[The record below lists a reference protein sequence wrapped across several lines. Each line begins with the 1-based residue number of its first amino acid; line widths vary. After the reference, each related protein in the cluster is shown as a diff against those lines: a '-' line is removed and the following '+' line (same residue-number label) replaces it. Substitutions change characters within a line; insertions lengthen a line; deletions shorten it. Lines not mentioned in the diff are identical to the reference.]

1 MTGLDFRSLAKGDAL
16 PPFPVAFGEDDV
28 RAYLDATGEPPER
41 WSEAGA
47 APPERWS
54 EAGAA
59 PPLAA
64 GAFAIA
70 ALLERVALPDGAL
83 HAGQEFEFLRAV
95 VPGEPLE
102 AEVRVAQRSE
112 RRGALLLALDIELR
126 GAGGETVL
134 RGRSTVAAPPAPD
147 GGGASGG
154 GEASP

>member
-16 PPFPVAFGEDDV
+16 PPFPVVFGDADV

-41 WSEAGA
+41 WDGA
-47 APPERWS
+47 
-54 EAGAA
+54 AA

-83 HAGQEFEFLRAV
+83 HAGQEFGFLRAV
-95 VPGEPLE
+95 RPGEPLE

-112 RRGALLLALDIELR
+112 RGGALLLALDIELR
-126 GAGGETVL
+126 GAGGEAVL
-134 RGRSTVAAPPAPD
+134 RGRSTVAAPPP
-147 GGGASGG
+147 GGGDGEGG
-154 GEASP
+154 RDAPP

>member
-1 MTGLDFRSLAKGDAL
+1 MGGLDFRSLAKGDAL
-16 PPFPVAFGEDDV
+16 PPFPVAFGEDDM

-41 WSEAGA
+41 WA
-47 APPERWS
+47 

-95 VPGEPLE
+95 APGEPLE

-154 GEASP
+154 GNASP